1 MNSSYPTS
9 SGSSTNSSIIL
20 ERPDRYEFDSK
31 IALSRER
38 AGSTF
43 RAFDTLLRQPVI
55 IKLISP
61 NTEPTP
67 ASRKRFERKA
77 RKLCQLNHPNI
88 VPINDFGYH
97 HGLAYL
103 AREDVGGT
111 TLEAYYSNKQR
122 LSFEEFAP
130 IAASI
135 LEGLSEVH
143 PFKIAHGDLQAS
155 NILLS
160 VREGAIRRVALA
172 GFALPDLQTDQTSDE
187 TKRRT
192 RRIEKMGA
200 VAPERLR
207 GDALDV
213 RVDLYTFGLTAYRML
228 TGRHAFEEE
237 HGLDSLYQHLHE
249 SPPLLTDHLPDE
261 HDVPEPVAEFVHR
274 LLAKNPD
281 DRPNDARQASSWL
294 FASVDDNS
302 IFRLDNSQGSTP
314 IGDGDGDKSSST
326 QLLTSNPTWIFSW
339 DTGSFRSLYQ
349 DEDSES
355 PKPAAGE
362 KAREDGP
369 STRHAGGSNSDE
381 SFVDATTAS
390 ISKLQRWPR
399 ALVSALKISSEFRW
413 LFTSLFGAV
422 LGLAVG
428 LLILAPSPDETS
440 SSEPSAAADLPDDSN
455 NNRAETR
462 EEIKRILDLTETGL
476 ENKEFETARY
486 LLDSIDK
493 RLHKH
498 PELLAKSSQYRS
510 QLKLGRI
517 LIEARQFERS
527 GKLKKAIKAYKKA
540 LALDPDNAAAG
551 EKLQKLGN
559 SVALHIT
566 SNEKASVFLNDDL
579 VGTTPVH
586 QLEPADDLKI
596 AIRRFGYDSKT
607 QKFSPE
613 PATEIEFHAELEP
626 SGSSGSSGGSSQ
638 PEPTPVTSDLMD
650 MSLD

>member
-9 SGSSTNSSIIL
+9 SGSSTNSSILL

-43 RAFDTLLRQPVI
+43 RAFDTLLRQPVV

-97 HGLAYL
+97 HGLAFL

-111 TLEAYYSNKQR
+111 TLEAYLSNKQR

-130 IAASI
+130 IAASV

-143 PFKIAHGDLQAS
+143 PFKIAHGDLQAT

-160 VREGAIRRVALA
+160 VREGGIRRVALA
-172 GFALPDLQTDQTSDE
+172 GFALPDLQTQQTSDE
-187 TKRRT
+187 TERRT

-213 RVDLYTFGLTAYRML
+213 RVDLYSFGLTAYRML
-228 TGRHAFEEE
+228 TGRHAFEEDQ
-237 HGLDSLYQHLHE
+237 GLDSLYQHLHE
-249 SPPLLTDHLPDE
+249 SPPLLTDHLPDH

-274 LLAKNPD
+274 LLAKEPD
-281 DRPNDARQASSWL
+281 DRPKDARQASSWL
-294 FASVDDNS
+294 FASVEDNS
-302 IFRLDNSQGSTP
+302 IFRLEGSKGRSPIDEGDN
-314 IGDGDGDKSSST
+314 SSST
-326 QLLTSNPTWIFSW
+326 QLLTSNPTWIFNW
-339 DTGSFRSLYQ
+339 DSGSFRSLYQ
-349 DEDSES
+349 DEDEQNES
-355 PKPAAGE
+355 PQPATGE
-362 KAREDGP
+362 ATDEEGT
-369 STRHAGGSNSDE
+369 SSRHAGDSNSDV
-381 SFVDATTAS
+381 SIVDATTAS
-390 ISKLQRWPR
+390 ISNVQRWPR
-399 ALVSALKISSEFRW
+399 ALVSALKMSSEFRW
-413 LFTSLFGAV
+413 LMTSLSGAI

-428 LLILAPSPDETS
+428 LLVLAPSQ
-440 SSEPSAAADLPDDSN
+440 DDSPKSE
-455 NNRAETR
+455 RAGAHSDSKNDREETR

-517 LIEARQFERS
+517 LIEARQFERA
-527 GKLKKAIKAYKKA
+527 GELKQAIKAYKKA
-540 LALDPDNAAAG
+540 LALNPDNAAAG
-551 EKLQKLGN
+551 EKLQELGD
-559 SVALHIT
+559 SVGLHIT
-566 SNEKASVFLNDDL
+566 SNEKASVFLNGEL

-586 QLEPADDLKI
+586 QLEPAEDLKI
-596 AIRRFGYDSKT
+596 AVRRFGYDSKT
-607 QKFSPE
+607 QKISPD

-626 SGSSGSSGGSSQ
+626 SGSSDSSEASSQ